1 MQTWHV
7 ESAFLGVLKIKFDEN
22 VVGFD
27 SLSKSKNGAIVS
39 IDLMQRTKPLEYDS
53 KEYRQFV
60 KNLRWY
66 EAGRLNA
73 FDDVSLQI
81 TGTDFQKMVLSQM
94 RKIPAGSVFTYSD
107 LAKAAG
113 SDKAFRAVATICATN
128 RIPLLIPCHRVVPSD
143 LSVGQ
148 YAART
153 LKNGSRLKESLLE
166 HEGAIL

>member
-7 ESAFLGVLKIKFDEN
+7 ESALLGVLKIKFDEN
-22 VVGFD
+22 VVGFN
-27 SLSKSKNGAIVS
+27 SLSVAKSGAIVS
-39 IDLMQRTKPLEYDS
+39 IDMMQRIKPFEYDS
-53 KEYRQFV
+53 KEFRQFV
-60 KNLRWY
+60 KCLNAY
-66 EAGRLNA
+66 ESGRLGA
-73 FDDVSLQI
+73 FEDLSLQI
-81 TGTDFQKMVLSQM
+81 TGTDFQKLVLSQM
-94 RKIPAGSVFTYSD
+94 RKIPAGTVSTYSD

-113 SDKAFRAVATICATN
+113 SAKAFRAVATICATN

-166 HEGAIL
+166 HEGAIS